1 MQTKARTGLNSS
13 GTTATLA
20 HDLGDAIE
28 SATLGTDADGQDHH
42 YWRGADC
49 VVVYDDQGVDHV
61 EHLDGRVL
69 DDWVSY
75 VAQERGWA
83 TVGQLAGL
91 LVDADRRRKEG
102 L

>member
-1 MQTKARTGLNSS
+1 MQAITRTGLNSS

-20 HDLGDAIE
+20 HDLGDDIE
-28 SATLGTDADGQDHH
+28 SATLGTDADGYDHH
-42 YWRGADC
+42 YWLGADC
-49 VVVYDDQGVDHV
+49 VVVYDSEGVDHV

-75 VAQERGWA
+75 VAQERGWD
-83 TVGQLAGL
+83 TIGQLADL
-91 LVDADRRRKEG
+91 LVEADRRRKGG